1 MLLLFGLGVFVVTA
15 ILLHFLWRPKSVHS
29 LPFPPGPPRDPVI
42 GHLRY
47 MPTKNRATVFH
58 EWAKT
63 YGDVMYLD
71 ILGKP
76 TIVLNTARVAVDL
89 LNKRS
94 SIYSDRP
101 RFTSYELTG
110 WSTTLSLM
118 PYGRRF
124 NLHRQLHQSYL
135 NRQKCGEFK
144 PMQTLEARTL
154 QDDKQ
159 ARALNSF
166 STSVIAQVVAG
177 HRICS
182 EDDPYMRTTQALMES
197 LGRSGAPGTTR
208 IDLLPFLKYLPSWF
222 PGCES
227 VALVRACNPI
237 LRQLYD
243 FPLPT
248 VQAQMETG
256 VARPSFLLTQL
267 NQMRDNTAPVD
278 FEDIRWA
285 AAAMFGSTKVWSSL
299 TVFILAMLLHPEYQ
313 CKAQREIDAVI
324 GTSRLPAFED
334 RDHLPL
340 VESIMQ
346 ETLRLVASPNRAR
359 FEGSRPSKFC
369 VDQWFEP
376 GVPHRLMKDD
386 VYQGMFIP
394 RGSTVFANI
403 RAMSLDESV
412 YSAPESFF
420 PERFLPKPAGK
431 EEPHFSSV
439 YGFGRRFGQFF
450 SLDGIH
456 RVTGARRTCTGRYL
470 GDQSLWI
477 AIASILATCRISN
490 VNDEHGNLIV
500 PDASIIMSEGV
511 SSHPNDFQYIVS
523 PRDPNVPALLDEVDL
538 EAEI

>member
-1 MLLLFGLGVFVVTA
+1 MLLFGLGTFAVIA
-15 ILLHFLWRPKSVHS
+15 MLLYFFWCPKSARS

-58 EWAKT
+58 TWAKT

-101 RFTSYELTG
+101 RFTSYELRVWLGTVKIRPNRTISRTG
-110 WSTTLSLM
+110 WATTLSLM

-135 NRQKCGEFK
+135 NRRKCREFK
-144 PMQTLEARTL
+144 PIQTLEAQSL
-154 QDDKQ
+154 VKNLLESEP
-159 ARALNSF
+159 LNYSKMINRYE
-166 STSVIAQVVAG
+166 SGVIAQVVAG
-177 HRICS
+177 HKICS
-182 EDDPYMRTTQALMES
+182 DEDPYMRTTQALMES
-197 LGRSGAPGTTR
+197 LGRSGAPGTSR
-208 IDLLPFLKYLPSWF
+208 IDLFPFLKYLPKWF
-222 PGCES
+222 PGSES
-227 VALVRACNPI
+227 VALARDCRPI
-237 LRQLYD
+237 LRQLYE
-243 FPLPT
+243 FPLQA
-248 VQAQMETG
+248 VQKQMEKG
-256 VARPSFLLTQL
+256 VAKPSFLLTQL
-267 NQMRDNTAPVD
+267 DQMGERVD

-285 AAAMFGSTKVWSSL
+285 AAAMFGSTQVWSSL

-313 CKAQREIDAVI
+313 YKAQREIDAVI

-346 ETLRLVASPNRAR
+346 ETLRWHPPTEL
-359 FEGSRPSKFC
+359 
-369 VDQWFEP
+369 

-394 RGSTVFANI
+394 KGSTVFANI
-403 RAMSLDESV
+403 RAMSLDRSI

-431 EEPHFSSV
+431 EEPRFSSA
-439 YGFGRRFGQFF
+439 YGFGRR
-450 SLDGIH
+450 I
-456 RVTGARRTCTGRYL
+456 CTGQYL

-477 AIASILATCRISN
+477 GIASILATCRISN
-490 VNDEHGNLIV
+490 VNDERGNVIV
-500 PDASIIMSEGV
+500 PDASTIMRT
-511 SSHPNDFQYIVS
+511 SHPNDFQYIIS
-523 PRDPNVPALLDEVDL
+523 PRGPKAEELITEVNL
-538 EAEI
+538 EAEFSSLPSANLA